1 MSKLRDEYT
10 ARIKLQ
16 LDELNAHAAVMEARM
31 QVAKAEVR
39 ASYLSELAKLRL
51 QSDQAAVQLHAMQAE
66 GEAAW
71 DQTVVKMDKVRDAF
85 VHAFKDFKAQF

>member
-1 MSKLRDEYT
+1 MNTLRDEYT
-10 ARIKLQ
+10 AKIKQQ
-16 LDELNAHAAVMEARM
+16 LDELNAHAAVMEAKM

-39 ASYLSELAKLRL
+39 ASYLSELGKLRL
-51 QSDQAAVQLHAMQAE
+51 QSDQAAVQLQAMKAS

-71 DQTVVKMDKVRDAF
+71 DQTVLEMDKVRDAF